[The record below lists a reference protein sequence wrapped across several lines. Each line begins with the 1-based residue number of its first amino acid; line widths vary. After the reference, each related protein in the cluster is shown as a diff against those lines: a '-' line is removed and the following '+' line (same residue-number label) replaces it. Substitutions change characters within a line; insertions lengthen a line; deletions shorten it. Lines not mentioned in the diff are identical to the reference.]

1 MRQPH
6 KFLPSQL
13 GFLVSVM
20 ISLMLLPA
28 AVVADRIPLTQEVK
42 PSADAALK
50 DQAHSLNQE
59 ALALSRKGELAAAI
73 EKFKQA
79 SDLFGRAK
87 DHEGVAAMN
96 TYISLTYQR
105 LGDWEKCLDHA
116 RQALQA
122 WRAAA
127 DRLGQV
133 HALRIMGLASQTLG
147 NYKESFAYL
156 TEAIS
161 LLNSPADRSLKADL
175 FLYIGGFS
183 RSWGDEQKSIEYFQQ
198 ALAILKDIG
207 PRKKEARALIEIARS
222 YRMMGINET
231 ALEKVTEALQLLA
244 QDKDPKWEA
253 QALYE
258 QGEAYIGLGNDR
270 KAVES
275 LEQVLP
281 LARSNGDIVT
291 ESIILRQLGDI
302 YGALGDRPKAL
313 ENLRRATALSEAV
326 PDSEFKAHIIST
338 VGMGYLSLGNYQQAI
353 EYCNRSLGLYRTID
367 NKVGISIMLASL
379 GLAHEMQGDLQ
390 QAINLYLQ
398 AITVREE
405 IRTSARLE
413 EIQLSVA
420 GKSFEVYRLAIHL
433 SMRLRQFSQAFDLSE
448 RARARSFLD
457 QLGNSRIDFRKGT
470 DPGLIER
477 ERTLQAVL
485 GDLEKRLREERA
497 KPLPQID
504 PQTVRSLEAQLLANQ
519 REYAELLTRIK
530 AVNPEYDSLRN
541 MNPLTLAEVQRLLDK
556 DTTLISYFV
565 EFDKV
570 VAFIIA
576 RDSFQALEIPIGEAA
591 LKSEVRLFLDSR
603 SNLKDTQPGSLRQ
616 LHVRLIA
623 PLKPYIKTRVVGIIP
638 HGVLHYLPFAA
649 LNDGKNY
656 FGDECTLYYLPS
668 ASVTPFILK
677 NRKQGEQN
685 LLAISQERAESLP
698 ILSYADQSA
707 ETIAKLFNTNALLGS
722 AATETA
728 FRYRA
733 GGSRTLFLAAHGTL
747 SRSNPLFSRIFLA
760 PDRENDGIL
769 KVHEVYGLDL
779 SKADL
784 VVLSACQTQLGE
796 RSEGDDIIGL
806 NRAFI
811 YAGTPTVVASL
822 WSVQDKQTGELM
834 VSFFKYL
841 RGGRSKAEALQAAQR
856 EIRAKYPHPYY
867 WAAFVLTGDPGTGSS
882 ISPTRNKKE

>member
-1 MRQPH
+1 
-6 KFLPSQL
+6 
-13 GFLVSVM
+13 M

-28 AVVADRIPLTQEVK
+28 AVVADGIPLTQEVK

-59 ALALSRKGELAAAI
+59 ALALSRKGELTAAI

-116 RQALQA
+116 RQARQA

-175 FLYIGGFS
+175 LITIGVFS

-207 PRKKEARALIEIARS
+207 PRKKEARALVEIARS

-244 QDKDPKWEA
+244 QDKDSKWEA

-313 ENLRRATALSEAV
+313 ENLRRAAALSEAV
-326 PDSEFKAHIIST
+326 PDSEFKADIIST

-570 VAFIIA
+570 VAFIIS
-576 RDSFQALEIPIGEAA
+576 RDSFQALEIPVGETA
-591 LKSEVRLFLDSR
+591 LKSEVRLFLDFR
-603 SNLKDTQPGSLRQ
+603 SNLKDTQPESLKQ
-616 LHVRLIA
+616 LYARLVV
-623 PLKPYIKTRVVGIIP
+623 PLKPYLKTRVVGIVP

-656 FGDECTLYYLPS
+656 FGDEHTLYYLPS
-668 ASVTPFILK
+668 ASVIPFILK

-685 LLAISQERAESLP
+685 LLAIAQERAESLP
-698 ILSYADQSA
+698 VLSYADQSA

-728 FRYRA
+728 FRSRA

-760 PDRENDGIL
+760 PDGENDGIL
-769 KVHEVYGLDL
+769 EVHEVYGLDL

-882 ISPTRNKKE
+882 INPTRNKRE